1 MNPELEALI
10 KAYLALGE
18 CDSRQRQDRQAD
30 YEALLEDALKNAPGV
45 SREVF
50 TEGIRRRALAFV
62 KAQSRP
68 PTLPPQA

>member
-18 CDSRQRQDRQAD
+18 CELHQRQRLQAD
-30 YEALLEDALKNAPGV
+30 YNALLEQALQNARGV
-45 SREVF
+45 SRAVF
-50 TEGIRRRALAFV
+50 TEGIRCRTLAFV

>member
-18 CDSRQRQDRQAD
+18 CDLSQRQRLQVD
-30 YEALLEDALKNAPGV
+30 YDALLEQVLQNAPGV
-45 SREVF
+45 ARAVF

-62 KAQSRP
+62 KAQARP
-68 PTLPPQA
+68 PALPPQA

>member
-18 CDSRQRQDRQAD
+18 CDLRQRQRRQAD
-30 YEALLEDALKNAPGV
+30 YNTLLEEALQNASGV

-50 TEGIRRRALAFV
+50 TQGIRRRALAFV

>member
-18 CDSRQRQDRQAD
+18 CDLHQRRHRQAE
-30 YEALLEDALKNAPGV
+30 YNSLLEEALQSAPGV

-50 TEGIRRRALAFV
+50 TEGIRRRALAFMR
-62 KAQSRP
+62 AQSRP